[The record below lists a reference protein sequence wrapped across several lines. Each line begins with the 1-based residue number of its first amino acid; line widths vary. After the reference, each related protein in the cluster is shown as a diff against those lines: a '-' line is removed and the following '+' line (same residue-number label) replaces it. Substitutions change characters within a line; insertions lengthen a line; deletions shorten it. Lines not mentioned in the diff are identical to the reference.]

1 MSFQQMNRER
11 EKIAPLLEH
20 FTAIETIL
28 KTNKY
33 IDDTTKK
40 LHRLLDDAAS
50 TIQILFVGKEGVG
63 KTSVINA
70 LLGRE
75 LLPSS
80 METPTEVNTFVK
92 YSEEERV
99 EAYFYDGYVA
109 TFSLSELHLFNSAQN
124 ELAETIRNHVNY
136 IVIYIKHNLLKNV
149 TLIDSKP
156 IEVLHNQSV
165 YFSHT
170 ILSRVDEIFWLT
182 RGASAVT
189 DDELKLLKKIS
200 LQYTKPYILINAIDE
215 VTQNVKSFIDEERS
229 RYGEY
234 VHDFQTISAKQAINS
249 RKTNDT
255 QDLIDSKATNVIQ
268 LIEQIAQN
276 EQKKSTHTILQ
287 FKNWLERFRKEI
299 ENIPTREPY
308 ISAIEVL
315 RKHKEEAQ
323 LEFSREKR
331 DLAIIQTY
339 ALDYK
344 QTANV
349 FKEVQTLY
357 QLLKVIGG
365 ELYLRDDVTEKF
377 EELATNYQQQVRSY
391 RTISSEYESHFASL
405 KKDIKKSEVL
415 HGELQILLNAKANMV
430 PLQDQIVLLNDK
442 QVVLQNLWNAIKLA
456 ESQVLEELSS
466 IQDYIMQ
473 LLNTRLQKILN
484 QVSELHHQRQAD
496 EHAIVSYNNKLAEF
510 DCIKEA
516 QNYLQETI
524 KPLLDDYTQQLDP
537 LYISQMMQTIDLIC
551 GIELEHAQLNRNVAG
566 NETVSELFE
575 VNFVEEYKVFPLNLT
590 AQDVVSDIPALPHPI
605 VLV

>member
-1 MSFQQMNRER
+1 MSFHQMTKER

-20 FTAIETIL
+20 FTEIETIL

-33 IDDTTKK
+33 IDDTTNK
-40 LHRLLDDAAS
+40 LHRILDDAAS

-75 LLPSS
+75 LLPATI
-80 METPTEVNTFVK
+80 ETPTEVNTFVK
-92 YSEEERV
+92 YGEEERV
-99 EAYFYDGYVA
+99 EAYFYDGYVT
-109 TFSLSELHLFNSAQN
+109 TFSLSKLHLFNSSQN

-136 IVIYIKHNLLKNV
+136 IVIFIKHNLLKNV

-156 IEVLHNQSV
+156 IEILHNQSV

-170 ILSRVDEIFWLT
+170 ILNRVDEIFWLL
-182 RGASAVT
+182 RGTTPTT

-215 VTQNVKSFIDEERS
+215 AQSVHQFINEERA

-234 VHDFQTISAKQAINS
+234 VHEFHTISAKQAITS

-255 QDLIDSKATNVIQ
+255 QDFIDSQATNVIQ
-268 LIEQIAQN
+268 LIEKIAQN
-276 EQKKSTHTILQ
+276 EEKKSTHTILQ
-287 FKNWLERFRKEI
+287 IKNWLERFRKEI

-315 RKHKEEAQ
+315 RKHKEEVQ

-339 ALDYK
+339 AVDYK
-344 QTANV
+344 QTANL

-357 QLLKVIGG
+357 QLLKVIGS
-365 ELYLRDDVTEKF
+365 ELYLRDDVTERF
-377 EELATNYQQQVRSY
+377 EELATNYQHQVRSY
-391 RTISSEYESHFASL
+391 RTIYSEYESYFATL

-415 HGELQILLNAKANMV
+415 HGELSILLNPKADKV
-430 PLQDQIVLLNDK
+430 QLQDQILLLNDK
-442 QVVLQNLWNAIKLA
+442 QLILHKTWNEIKLV
-456 ESQVLEELSS
+456 ESKVLEELSN
-466 IQDYIMQ
+466 IQDYIMK
-473 LLNTRLQKILN
+473 LLNNRLQKILQ
-484 QVSELHHQRQAD
+484 QVSELNHQRQAD

-516 QNYLQETI
+516 QNYLQDTI
-524 KPLLDDYTQQLDP
+524 KPLLEDNVQEIEP
-537 LYISQMMQTIDLIC
+537 LYKAEMMQTIDLIC
-551 GIELEHAQLNRNVAG
+551 GIELEHAQLRGNVAE
-566 NETVSELFE
+566 NQTIIEPFK
-575 VNFVEEYKVFPLNLT
+575 VNFVEDYKVFALNLT
-590 AQDVVSDIPALPHPI
+590 EQDVVSDIPALPNKI
-605 VLV
+605 VLA